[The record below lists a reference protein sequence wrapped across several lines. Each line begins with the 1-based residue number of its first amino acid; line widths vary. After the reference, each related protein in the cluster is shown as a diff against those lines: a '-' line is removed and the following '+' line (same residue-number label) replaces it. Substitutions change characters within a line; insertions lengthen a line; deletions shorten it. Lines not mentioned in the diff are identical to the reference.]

1 MSKNYKPKHDI
12 TVGSHWHPTAPEQR
26 YEMKITGV
34 SDTRVHY
41 DSGGAARFG
50 MLRRTFERWIDAG
63 EIARV

>member
-1 MSKNYKPKHDI
+1 VSHNYTPKHAVTI
-12 TVGSHWHPTAPEQR
+12 GQVWRPTAKEQR

-50 MLRRTFERWIDAG
+50 MLRRTFESWIDSG
-63 EIARV
+63 EIERI